1 MAVVEKSI
9 NKSGETVYKV
19 SVTNGRGRRVKRTWR
34 PEPGWSA
41 RTTQRELQK
50 FAAELENSL
59 AAGEL
64 LTKQE
69 RDAKKKAAAL
79 EAAKMKTL
87 AQYVSG
93 VYMPTKELSFSEN
106 SRTNYWQFLNSHI
119 LPALGEYC
127 IADITPAM
135 IQKFLVSFQRK
146 GYAIATCV
154 KCHNI
159 LGGIFQMAFLD
170 DTISMNPML
179 KVSRPKPTSADK
191 AAAANQQQAYTV
203 EELRYIF
210 QCLEH
215 ESLKWRC
222 YVHLLADTGL
232 RKGEACALR
241 WADVDLSTGMVTVKG
256 NLQYTAAKGVY
267 LTVPKNGKVRC
278 VDIGPDVTGLLKEL
292 KQAQAQTCMSE
303 FVFTQDS
310 SPLPMNPQSPTRYFK
325 NFGKRYNIPDFHPHK
340 MRHTAASV
348 AITFGA
354 DIASV
359 SARLGHSDV
368 STTLRL
374 YTHANEESIRRA
386 GQVARDAIKE
396 AK

>member
-1 MAVVEKSI
+1 MATIEKTT
-9 NKSGETVYKV
+9 NKAGETVYKV
-19 SVTNGRGRRVKRTWR
+19 TVSNGRGRRVKRSWR

-59 AAGEL
+59 SSGEL

-69 RDAKKKAAAL
+69 RDAEKKAAAL

-87 AQYVSG
+87 AQYVSW

-106 SRTNYWQFLNSHI
+106 SRTNYWQFLNTHI
-119 LPALGEYC
+119 LPALGEYR

-146 GYAIATCV
+146 GYAVATCV
-154 KCHNI
+154 KCYGI
-159 LGGIFQMAFLD
+159 LCGIFQMAFLD
-170 DTISMNPML
+170 DTISINPML

-191 AAAANQQQAYTV
+191 VAAANQQQAYTV

-210 QCLEH
+210 QCLEQ

-222 YVHLLADTGL
+222 YIHLLADTGL

-241 WADVDLSTGMVTVKG
+241 WADVDLSAGMITVKG

-267 LTVPKNGKVRC
+267 LTAPKNGKVRC
-278 VDIGPDVTGLLKEL
+278 VDIGPDVIGLLKEL
-292 KQAQAQTCMSE
+292 KREQSHACMSE
-303 FVFTQDS
+303 FVFTQDG
-310 SPLPMNPQSPTRYFK
+310 SPLPMNPQSPTHYFK
-325 NFGKRYNIPDFHPHK
+325 TFGKRYNIPDFHPHK

-348 AITFGA
+348 AITNGA